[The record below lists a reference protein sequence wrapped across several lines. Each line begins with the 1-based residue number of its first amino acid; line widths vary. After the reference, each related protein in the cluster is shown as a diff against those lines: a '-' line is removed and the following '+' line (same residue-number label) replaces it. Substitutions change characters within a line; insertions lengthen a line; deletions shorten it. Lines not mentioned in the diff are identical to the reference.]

1 MSQTALVIGFGA
13 AAVNAIIGL
22 RNSGYTGEVRVL
34 AKEET
39 LPYAPVLTSYV
50 AGGSKETD
58 DCALFTQEQ
67 LDRLEVE
74 VVYGC
79 EVTAIDPAT
88 RTVTAGD
95 ATYTYDVC
103 LIATGSR
110 PSITGFPAEDRVTPR
125 TLRTMDDACAL
136 AASLADEGTQHVLV
150 SGTSMVALKT
160 VEACLERGVKVTL
173 LGRSEHI
180 LKASAL
186 PQAAQAF
193 ENCLAAKGVELRL
206 GQTALEAHPGADGG
220 ADISFSDGSTQHF
233 DDVVV
238 AHGMKPNL
246 DFIGDALECCDGL
259 AVDEHMRTSDEN
271 IYAAGDVARVIDL
284 SAGFDADGKPVTR
297 RAGIWKETCVQGCV
311 AGRAM
316 AAQLAGN
323 TPELSYPG
331 FIPNNTVY
339 VGPITLVSGGSVVI
353 AGERYVATT
362 QTEDG
367 FIAAVY
373 EPADGPCD
381 KLVGYNVFNTA
392 GKPGNHVFDEGCAY
406 FRRLKEE
413 LGPSE
418 EIALNEASHP
428 EQHRYVPAEDDLL
441 ANAGLFREF
450 AGHCAECGR
459 CTKSCASLSAAG
471 LSLGSI
477 AKGLLDCQAVSED
490 ASDLMM
496 ELMGNYEL
504 TQAVRGCFLCTGC
517 QQICF
522 ANNEILDLV
531 HAAREEFQ
539 TLGLIPEFAWKSV
552 QVDQEWHIFNAYRAI
567 WGIGYPD
574 LVHHLDAEG
583 NAAADGFDVA
593 FFPGCSLAA
602 YGPELT
608 REVFSTVEELADG
621 SVTMID
627 RCCGSSLKSAGFYD
641 RAIALLDRIAAEIA
655 ASGAKRVVCVC
666 PGCRNNLEDAFVRNG
681 LDIEAV
687 NLISFLAEKGF
698 APKQDLSNL
707 ELCLS
712 KSCQDR
718 DGSYLVET
726 RELMGL
732 PADTPIVFGGCC
744 GAGGAVGPYSDEQ
757 KNAQVTRKLSGVK
770 DGQTIVTMC
779 PTCTY
784 TYAFD
789 LASNPREIGNK
800 NYLELLFESQF
811 DWDLVFGQLNSMWT
825 GEYGPWLSSIF
836 G

>member
-13 AAVNAIIGL
+13 AAVNAIIAM
-22 RNSGYTGEVRVL
+22 RNSGYTGEIRVL
-34 AKEET
+34 TQEKE
-39 LPYAPVLTSYV
+39 LPYAPVLSSYV
-50 AGGSKETD
+50 AGGSKAAS
-58 DCALFTQEQ
+58 DCTLFTQEQ
-67 LDRLEVE
+67 LGRLDLDI
-74 VVYGC
+74 VYGC
-79 EVTAIDPAT
+79 TVSALDTAEHVVI
-88 RTVTAGD
+88 AGD
-95 ATYTYDVC
+95 VRYPYDVC

-110 PSITGFPAEDRVTPR
+110 PSIAGFPMQDRIVPR
-125 TLRTMDDACAL
+125 TLRTLDDARTL
-136 AASLADEGTQHVLV
+136 AAALEDDDTHKVLV

-160 VEACLERGVKVTL
+160 VEACLERGLEVTL

-186 PQAAQAF
+186 PQVAQAF
-193 ENCLAAKGVELRL
+193 EDCLAAKGVELRL
-206 GQTALEAHPGADGG
+206 GQTALEAHPCADGG
-220 ADISFSDGSTQHF
+220 ADVSFSDGSIQHF
-233 DDVVV
+233 DEVVV
-238 AHGMKPNL
+238 AHGMTPNL
-246 DFIGDALECCDGL
+246 DFVDGALNCSDGL
-259 AVDEHMRTSDEN
+259 VVDEHMRTSDTS
-271 IYAAGDVARVIDL
+271 IYAAGDVARVVDL
-284 SAGFDADGKPVTR
+284 SAGLDADGKPITR
-297 RAGIWKETCVQGCV
+297 RAGIWKEACVQGCV

-316 AAQLAGN
+316 AAQLSSAK
-323 TPELSYPG
+323 PELPYPG
-331 FIPNNTVY
+331 FIPNNTVF
-339 VGPITLVSGGSVVI
+339 VDTTTLISGGSI
-353 AGERYVATT
+353 TLDGSRYVATT
-362 QTEDG
+362 QTEGG

-373 EPADGPCD
+373 EPQDGPCD
-381 KLVGYNVFNTA
+381 KLVGYNVFNAA
-392 GKPGNHVFDEGCAY
+392 GKPGSHVFDEGCAY

-413 LGPSE
+413 LDLAD
-418 EIALNEASHP
+418 EIALNEASRP
-428 EQHRYVPAEDDLL
+428 EQHRYTPAAGDLL
-441 ANAGLFREF
+441 INAGVFREF

-471 LSLGSI
+471 LSLGGI
-477 AKGLLDCQAVSED
+477 AKALLDCQAASED
-490 ASDLMM
+490 ESDLMM

-517 QQICF
+517 QQTCF

-539 TLGLIPEFAWKSV
+539 TLGLIPEYAWKSV

-574 LVHHLDAEG
+574 LVRHLDAEG
-583 NAAADGFDVA
+583 NSASNSFDVA
-593 FFPGCSLAA
+593 FFPGCSLTA

-608 REVFSTVEELADG
+608 REVFSAVEDLADG
-621 SVTMID
+621 DVTMID
-627 RCCGSSLKSAGFYD
+627 KCCGSSLKSAGFYD
-641 RAIALLDRIAAEIA
+641 RAVTLLDRIAQEIA
-655 ASGAKRVVCVC
+655 GSGVKRVVCVC

-687 NLISFLAEKGF
+687 NLISFLAEHGF
-698 APKQDLSNL
+698 APKRDLAGL

-718 DGSYLVET
+718 DGLYLEQT
-726 RELMGL
+726 RELMSL
-732 PADTPIVFGGCC
+732 PVDTPVVFGGCC

-757 KNAQVTRKLSGVK
+757 KNAQVARKLSGVK

-789 LASNPREIGNK
+789 LANNPRAIDSK

-811 DWDLVFGQLNSMWT
+811 DWDTVFGQLNSMWT